1 MSSAVLASSYV
12 DWASMG
18 KILLISVVVGAGGV
32 TVYAIGLRAL
42 SVSGYLHQ
50 EGDEPGQPRRVA
62 LLVVAVICLVV
73 VVAAAVY
80 GIHVMFAKG

>member
-32 TVYAIGLRAL
+32 TLYAVGLRAL
-42 SVSGYLHQ
+42 SASGYLHQ
-50 EGDEPGQPRRVA
+50 GDQPGQQRRVA
-62 LLVVAVICLVV
+62 LLLVAVICLVV
-73 VVAAAVY
+73 VVAAAIY